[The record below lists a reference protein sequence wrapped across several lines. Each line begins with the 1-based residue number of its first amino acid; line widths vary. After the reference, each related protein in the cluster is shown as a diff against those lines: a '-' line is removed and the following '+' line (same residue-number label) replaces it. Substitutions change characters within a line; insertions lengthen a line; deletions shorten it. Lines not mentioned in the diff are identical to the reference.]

1 MCCAHGVASNICMSV
16 CCCKVAGRML
26 LQENLLDVSVKHQL
40 QSEFYPRIKN
50 ITDSVNA
57 MQNRVCMCY
66 QSPLHC

>member
-1 MCCAHGVASNICMSV
+1 
-16 CCCKVAGRML
+16 ML